1 MCAQFVGQMRS
12 LGACLLQD
20 LVAAYDA
27 TVHLVYENLAP
38 KLPGLARL
46 VASDDLGV
54 LLKQAQQLLGSRK
67 VLSFKDTAS
76 RLGDPLL
83 YQRQEVLKALQKA
96 PSPNIVVLLPQ
107 RFDDFS
113 SLSTACLG
121 DGDELLVG
129 LFELLTSFLAFF
141 ASDPVESLSCAPDAA
156 IASAEGFLAQ
166 LAGNFGRQP
175 LLRPPEQAREH
186 PDPVSQQGTVGGV
199 VDVGLHHRGVHP
211 HLTPAGDL
219 RRARQFHRPIVE
231 GGERLRTYLVRPPDQ
246 GGVVR
251 GTLQV

>member
-27 TVHLVYENLAP
+27 TVHLVYEDLAP

-46 VASDDLGV
+46 VASDDSLGV
-54 LLKQAQQLLGSRK
+54 LLKEAQELLGSRK

-156 IASAEGFLAQ
+156 ITGAEVRKASSLP
-166 LAGNFGRQP
+166 R
-175 LLRPPEQAREH
+175 RPA
-186 PDPVSQQGTVGGV
+186 
-199 VDVGLHHRGVHP
+199 
-211 HLTPAGDL
+211 TPAGNSFFARL
-219 RRARQFHRPIVE
+219 RA
-231 GGERLRTYLVRPPDQ
+231 GERAP
-246 GGVVR
+246 
-251 GTLQV
+251 